1 MKFTILAITFLPA
14 FSLCAEPSAQ
24 VDPRFQGVWVGMET
38 YSINTSAT
46 QQAQPPEHM
55 AATVVIDPASGAFGV
70 LQGLGPGKYKIAE
83 RSRGN
88 KIFFASHLSGT
99 GRTGCT
105 FTLSADGNT
114 LTETGF
120 GLYPCKPYAC
130 ECNITAT
137 LHRKGK

>member
-1 MKFTILAITFLPA
+1 MKLTILAITILSA
-14 FSLCAEPSAQ
+14 FSLFAAPSAQ
-24 VDPRFQGVWVGMET
+24 VDPRFQGVWVGRET
-38 YSINTSAT
+38 YAINNSAT
-46 QQAQPPEHM
+46 QQGEPPQYM
-55 AATVVIDPASGAFGV
+55 TATIVIDPPSGMFGV
-70 LQGLGPGKYKIAE
+70 LQGLGPGKYKIAD
-83 RSRGN
+83 RSKGN

-99 GRTGCT
+99 GRTNCT